1 MIAKSEYQR
10 DARPINSA
18 SRSRAAINDEA
29 GKERHAIVWNMA
41 LVILTYLLAIFG
53 KFLTRSGIIT
63 SVHAF
68 A

>member
-1 MIAKSEYQR
+1 MMRQEKK
-10 DARPINSA
+10 
-18 SRSRAAINDEA
+18 
-29 GKERHAIVWNMA
+29 GMLIVWNMA

-53 KFLTRSGIIT
+53 TFLTRSGIIT

>member
-1 MIAKSEYQR
+1 MRQEKK
-10 DARPINSA
+10 
-18 SRSRAAINDEA
+18 
-29 GKERHAIVWNMA
+29 GMLIVWNMA

-53 KFLTRSGIIT
+53 TFLTRSGVIT